1 VTVSCQQCA
10 DDSLR
15 DVVHRLSDRLQVLA
29 GSPADGQDWDVD
41 ALLADI
47 PAQKDKV
54 TDLAVRVLVY
64 KALAKAGATRSSW

>member
-1 VTVSCQQCA
+1 
-10 DDSLR
+10 
-15 DVVHRLSDRLQVLA
+15 LQVLA